1 MYRIWHM
8 EPCSCSSQT
17 QGPEAQQDTWVPALA
32 VYIMCFLSPFFN
44 ERGSSLTAP
53 HQGRPQTPPAS

>member
-17 QGPEAQQDTWVPALA
+17 QGPEAQQGTWVPALA
-32 VYIMCFLSPFFN
+32 VYITCFLNPIF
-44 ERGSSLTAP
+44 
-53 HQGRPQTPPAS
+53 